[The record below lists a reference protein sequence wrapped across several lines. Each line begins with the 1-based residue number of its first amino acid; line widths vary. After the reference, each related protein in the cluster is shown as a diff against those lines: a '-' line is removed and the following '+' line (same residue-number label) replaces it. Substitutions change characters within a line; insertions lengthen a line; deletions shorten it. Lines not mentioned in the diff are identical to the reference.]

1 MRSFFYLK
9 HYHAD
14 KLFKNLTRILKF
26 DSFLSESRHFTCQL
40 VELSFLFR
48 KFENAKS
55 TKANNQ

>member
-14 KLFKNLTRILKF
+14 KPFKNLTRILKF
-26 DSFLSESRHFTCQL
+26 DSFLSESRQFTGQL

-48 KFENAKS
+48 KFEYCQKY
-55 TKANNQ
+55 KG